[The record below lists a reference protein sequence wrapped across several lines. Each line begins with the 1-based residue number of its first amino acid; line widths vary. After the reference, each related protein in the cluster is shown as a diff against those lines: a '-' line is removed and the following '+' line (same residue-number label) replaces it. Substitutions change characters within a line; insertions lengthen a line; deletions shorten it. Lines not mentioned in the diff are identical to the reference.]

1 MADTLPCLGSD
12 YFGRDNRVGSSPTLT
27 AKGNHM
33 TKKPRDIHA
42 PCETKG
48 CREYF
53 NILYKDTNGKCKR
66 CNRVNEKFN
75 NRRDRQNMEVYHAN

>member
-1 MADTLPCLGSD
+1 MTRKPK
-12 YFGRDNRVGSSPTLT
+12 DN
-27 AKGNHM
+27 
-33 TKKPRDIHA
+33 HA